1 MIISSRVTR
10 LVFSLEIL
18 LKIFEFKKMILNESF
33 HVGLI
38 DDTFIISDGDCSKE
52 GICYVGQ
59 LNSVGSLKV
68 LNWKECQMRCGAD
81 YQCQQWTFL
90 EGTKMCTKISMKY
103 VKMFDMLGCVS
114 GPKHCDGKSKLVK
127 VQRCGLLLHTYFINR
142 IRSSQV

>member
-1 MIISSRVTR
+1 
-10 LVFSLEIL
+10 
-18 LKIFEFKKMILNESF
+18 MILNESF

-114 GPKHCDGKSKLVK
+114 GPKHCVGKSKLVT
-127 VQRCGLLLHTYFINR
+127 VQLRIAIAHVLHK
-142 IRSSQV
+142 

>member
-81 YQCQQWTFL
+81 YQCQKWTFL

-103 VKMFDMLGCVS
+103 VKMFNLVGCVS
-114 GPKHCDGKSKLVK
+114 GPKHCNGKSKLGK
-127 VQRCGLLLHTYFINR
+127 VQRCGPLLHR
-142 IRSSQV
+142 